1 MIKDILAYFRKTWN
15 CYISFT
21 FFLAGIK
28 ITNTPADCSI
38 KLMSTNYK
46 RNAQVLRG
54 LKFYKVVTY
63 LTHSFPSYLPAYY
76 YPVMDF
82 LFY

>member
-1 MIKDILAYFRKTWN
+1 MLRELYTVSILKN
-15 CYISFT
+15 V
-21 FFLAGIK
+21 
-28 ITNTPADCSI
+28 TNTPADCSI